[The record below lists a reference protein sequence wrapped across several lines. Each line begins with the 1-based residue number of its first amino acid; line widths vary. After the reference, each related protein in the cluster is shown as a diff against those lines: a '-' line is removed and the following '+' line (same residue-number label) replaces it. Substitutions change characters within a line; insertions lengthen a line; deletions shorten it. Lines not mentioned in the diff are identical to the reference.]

1 MEDRG
6 WRMEDGGWRMEDG
19 GWRMEDGGWR
29 MKNGGCEE
37 EGRRKKE
44 GGGKRRHINFPDF
57 RPRDT
62 PYDSLIAIFGNSHV
76 ETIQSL
82 SVGVLGIG
90 EVGSEISKCLAMVGV
105 GSREKK
111 TTWESEIPR
120 FAMKGFVPEEYLHLK
135 KKQNPSGIFLLDHKR
150 VNTFSSREVNIFS
163 EKHVGGYQA
172 EVMASL
178 VCGRS
183 SLKREKGERRKEKGE
198 RRQENGEERRELGDR
213 IRRNS
218 RRSLFW
224 GELKIIL
231 FRYGI

>member
-1 MEDRG
+1 MRV
-6 WRMEDGGWRMEDG
+6 RDGGWTMDG
-19 GWRMEDGGWR
+19 GR
-29 MKNGGCEE
+29 K
-37 EGRRKKE
+37 RKK

-90 EVGSEISKCLAMVGV
+90 DVGSEISKCLAMVGV

-111 TTWESEIPR
+111 PSWESEIPR
-120 FAMKGFVPEEYLHLK
+120 FAMKRLVPEEYLLLK
-135 KKQNPSGIFLLDHKR
+135 KKRNPSGIFLLDHKH
-150 VNTFSSREVNIFS
+150 VNTFSPREVNIFS

-183 SLKREKGERRKEKGE
+183 SLKREKGERRQE
-198 RRQENGEERRELGDR
+198 RGGWRRELGDR
-213 IRRNS
+213 IRRNI
-218 RRSLFW
+218 R
-224 GELKIIL
+224 GTH
-231 FRYGI
+231 